1 MQQITI
7 NQSSFFTREEIKDTR
22 ATVNSLKVRN
32 NREHLIDQIV
42 NRTDEKNKKNLA
54 KLLAIASY
62 RFKWQDIDLHALLKK
77 ADDPSIRNYTAF
89 VKWSIKDKAL

>member
-7 NQSSFFTREEIKDTR
+7 NQTSFFERFEKEQPLQI
-22 ATVNSLKVRN
+22 RN
-32 NREHLIDQIV
+32 NREHLIEQIV

-62 RFKWQDIDLHALLKK
+62 RQRWQDIDLHALLKK

-89 VKWSIKDKAL
+89 VKWSIKDKANDTQ